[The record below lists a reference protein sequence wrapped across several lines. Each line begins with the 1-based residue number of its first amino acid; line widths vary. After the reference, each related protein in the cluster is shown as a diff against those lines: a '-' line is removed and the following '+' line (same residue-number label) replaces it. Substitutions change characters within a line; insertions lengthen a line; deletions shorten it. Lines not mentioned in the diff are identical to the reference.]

1 MYENVIDANLIAM
14 VPIKIIIK
22 LMIEATA
29 INGVGAS
36 FNCDQVIVEIVSFV
50 GPAINNA
57 TNVSLIE
64 IANPQIPD
72 ITIAGNNK
80 GKVINHKVSKIP
92 APSPIAAFSIS
103 GFIYS
108 TLFFRIKY
116 MIGKIKQL
124 WIRTTSNVVPFRRIA

>member
-1 MYENVIDANLIAM
+1 MFENVIDANLIAM
-14 VPIKIIIK
+14 VPIRITIK
-22 LMIEATA
+22 LMIDATA

-57 TNVSLIE
+57 TIVSLIE

-72 ITIAGNNK
+72 IAIAGYNN
-80 GKVINHKVSKIP
+80 GIVMYHKVSKIP
-92 APSPIAAFSIS
+92 APSPIAIFSIS
-103 GFIYS
+103 GLIFCI
-108 TLFFRIKY
+108 LFFRIKY

-124 WIRTTSNVVPFRRIA
+124 WIRITSNVVPFSRIA